1 MDDERFDDEIRQKDR
16 KPYITLSD
24 GREYSHEYIFKK
36 LLSSGLREPY
46 MKEAFFRLLTEK
58 PLQVEF
64 SFRDVGKT
72 VDIENFLRKKEN
84 DSRDKYQEVEFQIDG
99 VSSTDSRFYDVLVS
113 HGECISLK

>member
-46 MKEAFFRLLTEK
+46 MKEAIFKILTQK

-64 SFRDVGKT
+64 STRNVGKT
-72 VDIENFLRKKEN
+72 IDIEEFLRKREIG
-84 DSRDKYQEVEFQIDG
+84 SREKYQEAIFQIDG